1 MPQGWTARRRILLSI
16 VLAALLAPPSLGTGS
31 ALAAPRRLTQVTV
44 KDFGTRLVVGIVS
57 TGQVLFHVTE
67 IASPA
72 PPRVAIDL
80 LDTVADERIRTTT
93 EVRKGNVLR
102 VRVGQFQDSPA
113 VARVVI
119 DLAQPVQVEISRSAP
134 NALAVGVPQTAATV
148 AQSRGAAAPAPAG
161 PPAQAASPVTP
172 AAGIVPAVS
181 AAPGTGVVR
190 VAQPAERVPGG
201 AIRLLE
207 FRGVPL
213 ADVLSAL
220 ARLCGFNLVTDGSVT
235 GTITLRLVDVTCEDA
250 LRFILEANN
259 LAFRRLGR
267 NLIIGSAERLAPPPE
282 APETIAYRLAYGDPN
297 AIRAAVAA
305 AVPGI
310 RVAIDARTNALLVT
324 GTMAQHEEVRRVL
337 GTLDVRIAQVV
348 IQLHAIEVSTSVLRE
363 MGLLV
368 TPEGTVGG
376 VPIGTLGSFI
386 LDSASRRIGFTLSD
400 STLLQS
406 RLRALVTEGRAHIL
420 SAPRIATLDGNRA
433 SILLGDRVPI
443 FTVTTQA
450 GVTTTTVTF
459 VEVGVKMDVTP
470 RVNVDGII
478 TMSVVP
484 EVSSVAEI
492 VTGAG
497 GQQAPRVATRSA
509 TTTLTVRD
517 GQTIVLGGLISREE
531 RQTLVKIPLLG
542 DIPIIGELFRFRT
555 TDRRESEVV
564 FLITPQIAQ
573 D

>member
-1 MPQGWTARRRILLSI
+1 MPHHRWTYRHRILPSI
-16 VLAALLAPPSLGTGS
+16 VLAALLALPTLGTGP
-31 ALAAPRRLTQVTV
+31 ALAAPKRLTQVTV

-57 TGQVLFHVTE
+57 TGQVLFNVTE

-80 LDTVADERIRTTT
+80 LDTVADEGIRTTT

-102 VRVGQFQDSPA
+102 VRVGQFRDSPA

-119 DLAQPVQVEISRSAP
+119 DLVKPVAVEVSRSSP
-134 NALAVGVPQTAATV
+134 NVLVVGVP
-148 AQSRGAAAPAPAG
+148 RGAASAPVSAK
-161 PPAQAASPVTP
+161 PPAQAASPVSPTS
-172 AAGIVPAVS
+172 AEVVPAVS

-190 VAQPAERVPGG
+190 VAQPTERVPGG

-207 FRGVPL
+207 FRGVAL

-220 ARLCGFNLVTDGSVT
+220 ARLCGFNLVTDGSVS
-235 GTITLRLVDVTCEDA
+235 GTVTLRLVDVTCEDA
-250 LRFILEANN
+250 LRFVLEANN

-282 APETIAYRLAYGDPN
+282 APETIAYRLAFGDPN
-297 AIRAAVAA
+297 QIRAAVAA

-310 RVAIDARTNALLVT
+310 RVAVDPRTNALLIT

-348 IQLHAIEVSTSVLRE
+348 VQMHAIEVSNSSLRDL
-363 MGLLV
+363 GLLSPDPP
-368 TPEGTVGG
+368 TEPPAGSPAQGS
-376 VPIGTLGSFI
+376 IGNFI
-386 LDSASRRIGFTLSD
+386 LDSINRRISFTLLSAD
-400 STLLQS
+400 LFFI

-420 SAPRIATLDGNRA
+420 SAPRIATLDGNKA

-443 FTVTTQA
+443 FTVTTQG

-459 VEVGVKMDVTP
+459 AEVGVKMDVTP
-470 RVNVDGII
+470 RVNSDGLI
-478 TMSVVP
+478 TLAIMP
-484 EVSSVAEI
+484 EVSAVAEI
-492 VTGAG
+492 VTGPG

-509 TTTLTVRD
+509 STTLIVRD
-517 GQTIVLGGLISREE
+517 GQTIVLGGLISREDRE
-531 RQTLVKIPLLG
+531 STIKIPLLG
-542 DIPIIGELFRFRT
+542 DIPIIGELFRFRN
-555 TDRRESEVV
+555 TDRRESEVI
-564 FLITPQIAQ
+564 FLITPLITT

>member
-1 MPQGWTARRRILLSI
+1 
-16 VLAALLAPPSLGTGS
+16 
-31 ALAAPRRLTQVTV
+31 
-44 KDFGTRLVVGIVS
+44 
-57 TGQVLFHVTE
+57 
-67 IASPA
+67 
-72 PPRVAIDL
+72 
-80 LDTVADERIRTTT
+80 
-93 EVRKGNVLR
+93 
-102 VRVGQFQDSPA
+102 
-113 VARVVI
+113 
-119 DLAQPVQVEISRSAP
+119 
-134 NALAVGVPQTAATV
+134 
-148 AQSRGAAAPAPAG
+148 
-161 PPAQAASPVTP
+161 
-172 AAGIVPAVS
+172 
-181 AAPGTGVVR
+181 
-190 VAQPAERVPGG
+190 
-201 AIRLLE
+201 
-207 FRGVPL
+207 
-213 ADVLSAL
+213 
-220 ARLCGFNLVTDGSVT
+220 
-235 GTITLRLVDVTCEDA
+235 VTCEDA

-282 APETIAYRLAYGDPN
+282 APETIAYRLAYGDPS

-348 IQLHAIEVSTSVLRE
+348 IQLHAIEVSTSVLRDL
-363 MGLLV
+363 GLLV

-386 LDSASRRIGFTLSD
+386 LDSASRRIGFTLTS
-400 STLLQS
+400 STLLQN

-420 SAPRIATLDGNRA
+420 SAPRIATLDGNKA

-470 RVNVDGII
+470 RVNVDGVI

-531 RQTLVKIPLLG
+531 RQTQIKIPLLG
-542 DIPIIGELFRFRT
+542 DIPIVGELFRFRT

>member
-1 MPQGWTARRRILLSI
+1 MSRQMPHGWTYRRRLILSI
-16 VLAALLAPPSLGTGS
+16 ALVALLALPTLGTG
-31 ALAAPRRLTQVTV
+31 AAAASKRLTQVTV
-44 KDFGTRLVVGIVS
+44 KDFGTRLIIGIVS
-57 TGQVLFHVTE
+57 SGPVLFNVTE
-67 IASPA
+67 IAAPA

-80 LDTVADERIRTTT
+80 LDTIADERVRTTT

-102 VRVGQFQDSPA
+102 VRVGQFRDSPA

-119 DLAQPVQVEISRSAP
+119 DLVEPVAVEVARSGS
-134 NALAVGVPQTAATV
+134 NTLVVGVPVVPVTEVQARTA
-148 AQSRGAAAPAPAG
+148 AAAPVPVR
-161 PPAQAASPVTP
+161 PPAAAAATASP
-172 AAGIVPAVS
+172 AADLVPAVS

-190 VAQPAERVPGG
+190 VAQATERVPGG

-235 GTITLRLVDVTCEDA
+235 GTVTLRLVDVTCEDA

-282 APETIAYRLAYGDPN
+282 TPETIAYRLAYGDPN
-297 AIRAAVAA
+297 QIRAAVAA

-310 RVAIDARTNALLVT
+310 RVAIDPRTNALLIT
-324 GTMAQHEEVRRVL
+324 GTTAQHEEVRKVL

-363 MGLLV
+363 LGLLV
-368 TPEGTVGG
+368 TPDGTVGS
-376 VPIGTLGSFI
+376 LGSFF
-386 LDSASRRIGFTLSD
+386 LDSTSNRIGFTVTN
-400 STLLQS
+400 STLLQN

-420 SAPRIATLDGNRA
+420 SAPRIATLDGNKA

-443 FTVTTQA
+443 FTVTTQG

-470 RVNVDGII
+470 RVNVDGVI
-478 TMSVVP
+478 TLSVTP

-509 TTTLTVRD
+509 TTTLAVKD

-531 RQTLVKIPLLG
+531 RQTLIKIPLLG
-542 DIPIIGELFRFRT
+542 DIPVIGELFRFRT
-555 TDRRESEVV
+555 NDRRESEVV